1 MHKQRMHKRE
11 FIHNIQWARNVDSWN
26 GARITLQCTTQQ
38 IKQQKTRERQKRD
51 EKKIESCNMVIL
63 NEKHTQSQAMMG

>member
-11 FIHNIQWARNVDSWN
+11 FIHNIQWTRNVVSWN

-51 EKKIESCNMVIL
+51 EKK
-63 NEKHTQSQAMMG
+63 